1 MSRSRSDEGDGH
13 LSHGSGAAEDAP
25 NKTYFLIR
33 RLHSL
38 CGIVPVGVFLL
49 FHILV
54 NASVLDTP
62 AAFQDR
68 VDMIHSMGKFL
79 VPVEIFGIFIPI
91 LFHAL
96 LGIKIIL
103 SGRPNPMSYTYGASW
118 RYALQ
123 RWTGMIAFV
132 FIMVHLWH
140 MHWIGSPFGG
150 GFFDPNDATRTA
162 ASAMQRSV
170 FWAPFYAFGLLAS
183 VYHFSNGIWTSL
195 ITWGITIGANA
206 QKKAGYACAV
216 FGIVLSVMGLATVI
230 KLRTTDPDTLAVP
243 SHVQQDDSE
252 AVAATATASPAFKT
266 DGSETQE

>member
-1 MSRSRSDEGDGH
+1 M
-13 LSHGSGAAEDAP
+13 SHGNGAAEETPD
-25 NKTYFLIR
+25 KTYFLIR

-38 CGIVPVGVFLL
+38 SGIIPVGVFLL
-49 FHILV
+49 FHIMV

-68 VDMIHSMGKFL
+68 VDLIHSMGKFL
-79 VPVEIFGIFIPI
+79 VPLEIVGIFIPI

-96 LGIKIIL
+96 LGIKIML
-103 SGRPNPMSYTYGASW
+103 SGRPNPMSYRYAANW

-132 FIMVHLWH
+132 FILAHLWH
-140 MHWIGSPFGG
+140 MHWTGVPFGG
-150 GFFDPNDATRTA
+150 GFFDPHDATRTA

-170 FWAPFYAFGLLAS
+170 FWAPFYAIGLLAS

-206 QKKAGYACAV
+206 QKKAGYGCAV
-216 FGIVLSVMGLATVI
+216 FGIVLSVMGLATII
-230 KLRTTDPDTLAVP
+230 KLSTADPDTLRVP
-243 SHVQQDDSE
+243 AHAQQADSE
-252 AVAATATASPAFKT
+252 AVVATANPESQT
-266 DGSETQE
+266 DGSKAPQ